1 MTFILLGAAL
11 VLAGLVYMA
20 SDAIWRGRLSD
31 PGGPRSVPPGTTL
44 EPAHRGTR
52 FLGLGPNWP
61 GIVLFV
67 LGAILLLAGAF
78 AQ

>member
-1 MTFILLGAAL
+1 MTFILLGSAL
-11 VLAGLVYMA
+11 VFAGLVYMA
-20 SDAIWRGRLSD
+20 SSAIWRGRLSD
-31 PGGPRSVPPGTTL
+31 PGRSRSVPPGATL